1 VGSVSRHLSPAG
13 PGLVGGA
20 SAGLCATIKVSLIFL
35 EIHIHLIRH
44 GVPAP
49 NIDYVAL
56 ALGAFASWAGLPG
69 PGEPLLIAAA
79 IVASKHKLDI
89 SPVLAWAFVGAS
101 VGGIAGWLAG
111 RVAGRSVMT
120 APGPLRRLRLKAVA
134 RGEEVFERWT
144 VTAIL
149 LTPAWVA
156 GIHRVGAGVYLIT
169 NELSAVVW
177 SVGIGLGAY
186 YAGPPVLD
194 VMADIGWLSLIG
206 LVLLVAAAV
215 VLELNRR
222 RRRKAEP
229 A

>member
-1 VGSVSRHLSPAG
+1 MTLAPLA
-13 PGLVGGA
+13 
-20 SAGLCATIKVSLIFL
+20 
-35 EIHIHLIRH
+35 IHIHLHLIRH

-49 NIDYVAL
+49 NIDYFAL

-79 IVASKHKLDI
+79 VVASKHKIDLT
-89 SPVLAWAFVGAS
+89 PVLVWAFVGAS

-111 RVAGRSVMT
+111 WFAGRTVMT
-120 APGPLRRLRLKAVA
+120 APGPLRKLRLKAVA
-134 RGEEVFERWT
+134 RGEEVFERFT
-144 VTAIL
+144 VIAIL

-156 GIHRVGAGVYLIT
+156 GIHRVGPVIYNVT
-169 NELSAVVW
+169 NLVSAAVW

-194 VMADIGWLSLIG
+194 VLADIGWISVIG
-206 LVLLVAAAV
+206 IGLLVAAAIGFEV
-215 VLELNRR
+215 ARR
-222 RRRKAEP
+222 RRNSREP

>member
-1 VGSVSRHLSPAG
+1 
-13 PGLVGGA
+13 
-20 SAGLCATIKVSLIFL
+20 LIFL

-89 SPVLAWAFVGAS
+89 TPVLAWAFVGAS

-111 RVAGRSVMT
+111 MIAGRSVMT
-120 APGPLRRLRLKAVA
+120 APGPLRKLRLRAVE
-134 RGEEVFERWT
+134 RGEEVFKRWT

-156 GIHRVGAGVYLIT
+156 GIHRVRPGIYLIT
-169 NELSAVVW
+169 NELSAIVW

-186 YAGPPVLD
+186 YVGPPVLD
-194 VMADIGWLSLIG
+194 VLADIGWISVIG
-206 LVLLVAAAV
+206 LVLLVAAVV
-215 VLELNRR
+215 VLEVNRR
-222 RRRKAEP
+222 RRRNTEP

>member
-1 VGSVSRHLSPAG
+1 
-13 PGLVGGA
+13 LV
-20 SAGLCATIKVSLIFL
+20 FL

-79 IVASKHKLDI
+79 VVASKHKLDI
-89 SPVLAWAFVGAS
+89 TPVLAWAFVGAS

-120 APGPLRRLRLKAVA
+120 APGPLRRLRLKAVE

-186 YAGPPVLD
+186 YLGPPVLD
-194 VMADIGWLSLIG
+194 VMADIGWISVIG
-206 LVLLVAAAV
+206 LVLLVAAGI
-215 VLELNRR
+215 VLEMNRR